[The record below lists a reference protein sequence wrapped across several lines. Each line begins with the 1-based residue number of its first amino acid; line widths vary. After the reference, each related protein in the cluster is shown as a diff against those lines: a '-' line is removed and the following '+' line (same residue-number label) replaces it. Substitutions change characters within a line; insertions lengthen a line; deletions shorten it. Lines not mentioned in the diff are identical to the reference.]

1 MHEILCAVAPPS
13 LFCQHSVRRGSV
25 ARFGSTPRLAPILLL
40 ALMVGFSNAQ
50 FCTETC
56 NFASDG
62 VCNDGGPGSEYSE
75 CSLGTDCTDCGV
87 FEPVPPPMLPPPPYP
102 TQDQASGL
110 IWFLLVAVV
119 VFFAGVAEWKTKFV
133 QRQWDMSR
141 QSRDPWAYLTEKSV
155 ELAED
160 APQRKTPALFTEF
173 MQADRLDIVAQ
184 DTESQKSKA
193 FSDTVVKVI
202 KERRENKHYFMS
214 GKIAKCCTDS
224 DMESD
229 PHDWL
234 RLGPKLL
241 QRCKETKGRLIL
253 LITPEC
259 KKVKQQ
265 DQWVGKP
272 RLTKL
277 QISLRQRAHNIGVDV
292 REINISADYGDEKIE
307 ILIKTNVMM
316 EKKKAEQFMKAQ
328 RVHVLSTQFN
338 ATKGA
343 FELARWADKIL
354 DNMPGPTF
362 CYNPNEEC
370 LGMTGYA
377 GDPNIKLAKE
387 DLNVKLA
394 DNCWLNIFTMM
405 VKHASANIRW
415 TDKKVPGKVF
425 QLIIDGQLTPMQESE
440 AETARD
446 KRVEVVQIH
455 CTSSPLTTEEQL
467 RSMLMKHA

>member
-1 MHEILCAVAPPS
+1 MIVLVVIEWRTEFLQKQWSRIHTRGDPINPVNMHFLPS
-13 LFCQHSVRRGSV
+13 DSS
-25 ARFGSTPRLAPILLL
+25 P
-40 ALMVGFSNAQ
+40 
-50 FCTETC
+50 
-56 NFASDG
+56 
-62 VCNDGGPGSEYSE
+62 SELRY
-75 CSLGTDCTDCGV
+75 
-87 FEPVPPPMLPPPPYP
+87 
-102 TQDQASGL
+102 
-110 IWFLLVAVV
+110 
-119 VFFAGVAEWKTKFV
+119 
-133 QRQWDMSR
+133 
-141 QSRDPWAYLTEKSV
+141 
-155 ELAED
+155 
-160 APQRKTPALFTEF
+160 PALFVEF
-173 MQADRLDIVAQ
+173 MRADRLDIVAQ

-241 QRCKETKGRLIL
+241 QRCKETNGRLIL

-316 EKKKAEQFMKAQ
+316 EKQQAEQFMAAQ
-328 RVHVLSTQFN
+328 RVHVLSTQYQ
-338 ATKGA
+338 ATPGA

-370 LGMTGYA
+370 LGLTGYA